1 MDRQIKHYIEDLS
14 TSRFSSKD
22 RNASNRPKLHSV
34 NAHVP
39 LDMFHQLEAIAA
51 EYQVDLVTLA
61 SDLLTLGIA
70 EALDA
75 MPQKDVKHMKE
86 IQLLAERDAKN
97 RENEALSFD
106 AGGT

>member
-1 MDRQIKHYIEDLS
+1 MDRQIKHYIEELS
-14 TSRFSSKD
+14 NSRLSQDAQKTQ
-22 RNASNRPKLHSV
+22 NRPKLHSV
-34 NAHVP
+34 NAHIP
-39 LDMFHQLEAIAA
+39 LDMYHQLDAIAT
-51 EYQVDLVTLA
+51 EYQLDVVALT

-75 MPQKDVKHMKE
+75 MPKKDLKHMKE

-97 RENEALSFD
+97 RESEVLSFD